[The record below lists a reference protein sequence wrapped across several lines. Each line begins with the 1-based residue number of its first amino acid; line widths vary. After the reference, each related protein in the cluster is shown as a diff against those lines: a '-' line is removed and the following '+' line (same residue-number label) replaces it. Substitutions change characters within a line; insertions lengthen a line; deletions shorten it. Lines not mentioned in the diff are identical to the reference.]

1 MDIKTFN
8 KKIGDKFASLAPRE
22 KAIVV
27 LTLTA
32 LTVLAPYLYF
42 YSPTAKNAL
51 NKQNAL
57 QTLKAEVDTINN
69 AVSAQSVSQQDP
81 LSGKLLMLPEAED
94 LSGMLAAISREANAA
109 KVDFISIAPEGFIHR
124 DKLIELKVKIELRVR
139 FRQLYDFVKSI
150 ETKHKLFIIKDIK
163 FETNNTVYPSG
174 IALLHAVTYLKK
186 K

>member
-1 MDIKTFN
+1 MDVKILK
-8 KKIGDKFASLAPRE
+8 KKISDKFASLSGRE
-22 KAIVV
+22 KAIVLLILISLIV
-27 LTLTA
+27 L
-32 LTVLAPYLYF
+32 VPYFYF
-42 YSPTAKNAL
+42 YSPASTNAL

-57 QTLKAEVDTINN
+57 QTLKAEVDTMNN
-69 AVSAQSVSQQDP
+69 AVSAQDVPQQDP
-81 LSGKLLMLPEAED
+81 STSKLSLPEADD

-124 DKLIELKVKIELRVR
+124 DKFIELKVKIELRVR
-139 FRQLYDFVKSI
+139 FRQLYDFIKSI

>member
-1 MDIKTFN
+1 MDVKILK
-8 KKIGDKFASLAPRE
+8 KKISDKFASLSGRE
-22 KAIVV
+22 KAIVLLILISLIV
-27 LTLTA
+27 L
-32 LTVLAPYLYF
+32 VPYYYF
-42 YSPTAKNAL
+42 YSPASKNAS
-51 NKQNAL
+51 NKQNTL

-69 AVSAQSVSQQDP
+69 AVSAQTVSQQDP
-81 LSGKLLMLPEAED
+81 STGKLTLPEADD

-109 KVDFISIAPEGFIHR
+109 KVDFISIAPEGFIYK
-124 DKLIELKVKIELRVR
+124 DKLVELRVKIELRVR
-139 FRQLYDFVKSI
+139 FRQLYDFIKSI